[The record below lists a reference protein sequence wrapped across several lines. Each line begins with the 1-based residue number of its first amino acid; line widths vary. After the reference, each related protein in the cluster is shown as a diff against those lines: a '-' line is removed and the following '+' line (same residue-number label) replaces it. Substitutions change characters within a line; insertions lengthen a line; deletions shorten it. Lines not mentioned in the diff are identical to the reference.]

1 MVLQQHVQLTLQ
13 FLQAANLAQ
22 EFVIK
27 NTLLEDKVNQLLPSQ
42 GGSQAGVDLSAST
55 MIVPVVNLTEAAEG
69 SVLRQDLQ
77 TALSHNTATVFNVSN
92 TTTTVVNT
100 TGYWRVIGTLTLIG
114 NSGGTESASIILS
127 DGVTDK
133 IVFGASTGVIASG
146 RDNTL
151 IEYDFV
157 IFLAA
162 GESLKMTTSDNT
174 NFLIGSVRQLA
185 DINGNLVN
193 P

>member
-1 MVLQQHVQLTLQ
+1 M
-13 FLQAANLAQ
+13 AQ